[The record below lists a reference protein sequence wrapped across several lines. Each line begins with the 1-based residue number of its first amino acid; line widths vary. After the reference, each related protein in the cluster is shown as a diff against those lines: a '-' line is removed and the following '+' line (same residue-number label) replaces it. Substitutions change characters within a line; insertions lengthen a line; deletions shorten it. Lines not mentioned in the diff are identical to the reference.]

1 VADLFRMLGFTS
13 NALDAQRFG
22 LDVVGQNIANV
33 NTPGYARRV
42 ADLGAVPAVEPLS
55 AGSGVE
61 ILGVRSLR
69 DMLIA
74 RRLWAEVPREQ
85 REQASADALGV
96 VEVAL
101 GTPGSS
107 IDQRLNDFFDA
118 FAGLADAPTS
128 ATARQEVI
136 LQAGALASS
145 FRDLTA
151 RLDASVRDTDNRV
164 RDGVRQVNELTSR
177 IASLNAA
184 FATVPPNSSEAL
196 NLRDQMTQALEQLSG
211 LVAANAAQ
219 RSDGGYDVEL
229 AGGGTLVVGTE
240 AYALGVSN
248 RADSG
253 LAELTLGDAV
263 VTGTVTSGQI
273 GGLLY
278 VRDQALPAY
287 QARLDGLAHSVAER
301 VNATHRQGYDANG
314 APGEEVFVLPAGQA
328 GAART
333 IAVADAL
340 NAPGG
345 EALIAASGAGAA
357 GDNQNAR
364 ALAALRD
371 GRFLDGGTATFVD
384 AWSQLVYR
392 VGQDTASARNG
403 AATHGEVAAQI
414 RNLQDGVSGV
424 SLDEEAADMMRFQ
437 RAYEA
442 NARFFRAIDDTL
454 DIMMKAFGA

>member
-1 VADLFRMLGFTS
+1 MLGYSS

-55 AGSGVE
+55 AGNGVE

-74 RRLWAEVPREQ
+74 RRLWAELPREQ
-85 REQASADALGV
+85 REQAAAESLGV

-128 ATARQEVI
+128 VTARQDVI
-136 LQAGALASS
+136 LKAQSLAAS
-145 FRDLTA
+145 FRDLS
-151 RLDASVRDTDNRV
+151 ASFDTSLRDTDQRV
-164 RDGVRQVNELTSR
+164 RAGVQQVNDLTSR
-177 IASLNAA
+177 IAALNRE
-184 FATVPPNSSEAL
+184 FATVPPSGSEAL
-196 NLRDQMTQALEQLSG
+196 QLRDEVTQALEQLSS
-211 LVAANAAQ
+211 LVAVNAVQ

-240 AYALGVSN
+240 AYALQVTN
-248 RADSG
+248 RAVSG
-253 LAELTLGDAV
+253 LAEIQAGDTV
-263 VTGTVTSGQI
+263 VTSVITGGTL

-278 VRDQALPAY
+278 VRDSALPGY
-287 QARLDGLAHSVAER
+287 QARLDELAYTVAAQ

-314 APGEEVFVLPAGQA
+314 APGGDMFAPLASQS
-328 GAART
+328 GAARS
-333 IAVADAL
+333 IAVVDAL
-340 NAPGG
+340 GASGG
-345 EALIAASGAGAA
+345 EALIAASGTGAP

-371 GRFLDGGTATFVD
+371 GRFLNGGTATFVD
-384 AWSQLVYR
+384 AWAQLVYT
-392 VGQDTASARNG
+392 VGQDTAAATSA
-403 AATHGEVAAQI
+403 AATHGEIAAQI

-442 NARFFRAIDDTL
+442 NARFFQAIDDTL